1 MFCKY
6 CGAPLADGA
15 VFCAHCGSLRQN
27 TYVPPRTRA
36 QSSPYMPA
44 AAYALPRTLP
54 PAAPAK
60 EQTNVFGVIGLLCS
74 LVAALPLCFAAG
86 LLPCC
91 LCFAALG
98 AVEAYF
104 YFWLL
109 ILIYLG
115 AIMFVV
121 FLFFAPAFGI
131 VGIVVSAI
139 GLGVRRS
146 YRRSG
151 TAAAGL
157 VLGILFTALS
167 LAALVLLV
175 ANGYAA

>member
-1 MFCKY
+1 MFLNINVIQLSPKVH
-6 CGAPLADGA
+6 ADHSN
-15 VFCAHCGSLRQN
+15 VCCAKRSL
-27 TYVPPRTRA
+27 
-36 QSSPYMPA
+36 
-44 AAYALPRTLP
+44 
-54 PAAPAK
+54 
-60 EQTNVFGVIGLLCS
+60 F
-74 LVAALPLCFAAG
+74 F
-86 LLPCC
+86 
-91 LCFAALG
+91 
-98 AVEAYF
+98 
-104 YFWLL
+104 
-109 ILIYLG
+109 
-115 AIMFVV
+115 V

-151 TAAAGL
+151 TAVAGL

>member
-15 VFCAHCGSLRQN
+15 VFCAHCGNLRQN

-54 PAAPAK
+54 PAVPAK

-74 LVAALPLCFAAG
+74 LFAALPLCFAAG

-91 LCFAALG
+91 LCLAALG
-98 AVEAYF
+98 ADVRDME
-104 YFWLL
+104 
-109 ILIYLG
+109 G
-115 AIMFVV
+115 AAIAHAACAADVPV
-121 FLFFAPAFGI
+121 WAFK
-131 VGIVVSAI
+131 AI
-139 GLGVRRS
+139 S
-146 YRRSG
+146 DN
-151 TAAAGL
+151 AGEKSIREYSENL
-157 VLGILFTALS
+157 QIA
-167 LAALVLLV
+167 LAALGEKLPDIFAEVN
-175 ANGYAA
+175 NG

>member
-44 AAYALPRTLP
+44 V
-54 PAAPAK
+54 PAK

-74 LVAALPLCFAAG
+74 LFAALPLCFAAG

-98 AVEAYF
+98 AIEVYF
-104 YFWLL
+104 YLWLL

>member
-1 MFCKY
+1 
-6 CGAPLADGA
+6 
-15 VFCAHCGSLRQN
+15 
-27 TYVPPRTRA
+27 
-36 QSSPYMPA
+36 
-44 AAYALPRTLP
+44 
-54 PAAPAK
+54 
-60 EQTNVFGVIGLLCS
+60 
-74 LVAALPLCFAAG
+74 
-86 LLPCC
+86 
-91 LCFAALG
+91 
-98 AVEAYF
+98 
-104 YFWLL
+104 
-109 ILIYLG
+109 
-115 AIMFVV
+115 MFVV

-151 TAAAGL
+151 TAVAGL